1 MTVMFS
7 PLVCVCVFVH
17 KVVRAKLCPR
27 NRKEKIKT
35 KKAGRSFYSLSL
47 KTITTSF
54 KMPHW
59 DFCFPLVSFT
69 VLSPASPLSQGSRVT
84 VGQLPQATGFG
95 SPSNIQFSLITPV
108 GSHFFCY
115 QIGARCPSSPTFISQ
130 TQKEGRN
137 NGSCRDFFF
146 NHKMKQ
152 ILFCRSRQL
161 SGHSH
166 SMTPSRTNLKRY
178 LVLCCCC
185 NNNSTGICPST
196 SLITK

>member
-1 MTVMFS
+1 MTGKFS
-7 PLVCVCVFVH
+7 PLVCARVFVH
-17 KVVRAKLCPR
+17 KAVRAKLCPR
-27 NRKEKIKT
+27 NRKERIKT

-95 SPSNIQFSLITPV
+95 SPSNIQFGLIAPV

-115 QIGARCPSSPTFISQ
+115 QTGPRCPSSPTFISQ

-137 NGSCRDFFF
+137 NGSCIDFF
-146 NHKMKQ
+146 
-152 ILFCRSRQL
+152 L
-161 SGHSH
+161 
-166 SMTPSRTNLKRY
+166 T
-178 LVLCCCC
+178 
-185 NNNSTGICPST
+185 
-196 SLITK
+196 TK